1 MEGRDLI
8 DFLDQYDARHQGLQ
22 LDASPFRESD
32 KEPPEWV
39 QDRIPEWD
47 RERFKP
53 RHGVPY
59 RDYDI
64 DAVFDR
70 EGERV
75 DRPDITPLAEDRELS
90 DEEWRI
96 LIDEYVN
103 AVSEEGFEAFAWY
116 TPFHYTQRH
125 WGICIKEDGLKIL
138 TNLFFGLSRGR
149 NPTITQQ
156 ALSGGDS
163 SAEYPFDGEPISSR
177 RDAAKL
183 ALEVLLRHEWMH
195 YQVEVF
201 ATYLEDLYDTALYTQ
216 YMEDAYQANF
226 AGSNCIEES
235 VANAYVANSA
245 AVRKFV
251 PPGTFNDLFELS
263 TLSQPEAY
271 RKYDRF
277 TGDKLKTGCRHLAYL
292 IRNPGTE
299 NISAEIGDPEKQIAI
314 GDQLPLDRDIS
325 QAIKQ
330 GRIPVNILKPES
342 ERREVYSYKAIS
354 LDDFYTDYE
363 IIRSESFNKA
373 YNKADGSIRD
383 RISTQIE
390 KLRESIHHTGFNWRS
405 CKNGFSYLRINNQ
418 YRMIARRDDQAQKIT
433 LIDFSTDHSL
443 PKDYGC
449 YTNT

>member
-32 KEPPEWV
+32 KEPPVWV

-47 RERFKP
+47 RERSKP
-53 RHGVPY
+53 KRGVPY

-64 DAVFDR
+64 DVIFDR
-70 EGERV
+70 EGELV
-75 DRPDITPLAEDRELS
+75 DRPDISSLAEDRELS

-96 LIDEYVN
+96 LIDEYVG

-116 TPFHYTQRH
+116 TTFHYTQRH
-125 WGICIKEDGLKIL
+125 WGISIREDGLRIL

-156 ALSGGDS
+156 ALSGS
-163 SAEYPFDGEPISSR
+163 NISAEYPFDGEPISSR

-226 AGSNCIEES
+226 AGEDCIEES

-277 TGDKLKTGCRHLAYL
+277 TGGDFKTGCRHLVHL

-299 NISAEIGDPEKQIAI
+299 NISNDIDDLEKQIAI
-314 GDQLPLDRDIS
+314 GDQLPFDRDIS

-330 GRIPVNILKPES
+330 GRIPVNILKPEP
-342 ERREVYSYKAIS
+342 ERQEVYSYKAIS
-354 LDDFYTDYE
+354 LDDFYTNYE

-373 YNKADGSIRD
+373 YDKADGSIRD

-390 KLRESIHHTGFNWRS
+390 KLRESIHHTGFNWRP
-405 CKNGFSYLRINNQ
+405 CKNGLSYLRINNQ
-418 YRMIARRDDQAQKIT
+418 YRMIARRDDQARKIT
-433 LIDFSTDHSL
+433 LIDFSTDHGL